1 MNSRMNSRMN
11 ELYHRFTT
19 AALNLVQ
26 PYASTNQPPSGN
38 AWRYIRSH
46 EPPIRR
52 ALLLS
57 LCVTILAASIE
68 VWLISYAG
76 TLIDTLAQTPRET
89 ILQVHGFELG
99 VAALILLL
107 FRPLSQLCRHAVNDI
122 GLNCNVATLVRW
134 RAHDHL
140 SSQSVGWFQEDL
152 TGRTATRLVDIGNH
166 VSDIYYQ
173 WLNAMAFG
181 LVYMVGIVMLM
192 SDTDPRLALPLFAW
206 LVLYIV
212 VMALFIPRMVKA
224 QQAFQ
229 GAKSAL
235 TGTVVDSFSNIDT
248 LKLFSDRDAMVSE
261 HREKLENT
269 RIALFRTR
277 QIGVSLRTIL
287 TTLEGIMMVGFVG
300 YGLWLWTQEAATI
313 GLIGAAIALSLRIT
327 TMAEWI
333 FDSVWWIFLR
343 VGSLREALKTV
354 AQPLAIPL
362 KPDAAPLQVSGGE
375 ITLAEVTHHYG
386 MQRGGLNGISLQVKP
401 GEKVGIVGRS
411 GAGKSTLVNLILRFY
426 EAERGSICID
436 GQNIRDVDQDSLRQ
450 SIGMVSQQAALLN
463 RSVRDNI
470 ALGHNDLTQEQ
481 IEAAAI
487 EARAHEFIL
496 SLKDAQGRAGYDAHV
511 GERGIKLS
519 GGQRQRI
526 ALARVILKG
535 APILILDEATSA
547 LDSEVEAEIQL
558 ALNDVMRGKTVIAIA
573 HRLSTI
579 AKMDRILVLDEG
591 QIAEEGPHDK
601 LLASQGLY
609 ASFWHRQSGGFI
621 GVEPQGDSDIGGTVS
636 D

>member
-1 MNSRMNSRMN
+1 
-11 ELYHRFTT
+11 
-19 AALNLVQ
+19 
-26 PYASTNQPPSGN
+26 
-38 AWRYIRSH
+38 
-46 EPPIRR
+46 
-52 ALLLS
+52 
-57 LCVTILAASIE
+57 
-68 VWLISYAG
+68 
-76 TLIDTLAQTPRET
+76 
-89 ILQVHGFELG
+89 
-99 VAALILLL
+99 VAAKLPWLRLPI
-107 FRPLSQLCRHAVNDI
+107 I
-122 GLNCNVATLVRW
+122 T
-134 RAHDHL
+134 
-140 SSQSVGWFQEDL
+140 GW
-152 TGRTATRLVDIGNH
+152 
-166 VSDIYYQ
+166 
-173 WLNAMAFG
+173 
-181 LVYMVGIVMLM
+181 
-192 SDTDPRLALPLFAW
+192 
-206 LVLYIV
+206 
-212 VMALFIPRMVKA
+212 
-224 QQAFQ
+224 
-229 GAKSAL
+229 
-235 TGTVVDSFSNIDT
+235 
-248 LKLFSDRDAMVSE
+248 
-261 HREKLENT
+261 
-269 RIALFRTR
+269 
-277 QIGVSLRTIL
+277 
-287 TTLEGIMMVGFVG
+287 
-300 YGLWLWTQEAATI
+300 
-313 GLIGAAIALSLRIT
+313 
-327 TMAEWI
+327 
-333 FDSVWWIFLR
+333 
-343 VGSLREALKTV
+343 
-354 AQPLAIPL
+354 
-362 KPDAAPLQVSGGE
+362 
-375 ITLAEVTHHYG
+375 
-386 MQRGGLNGISLQVKP
+386 
-401 GEKVGIVGRS
+401 
-411 GAGKSTLVNLILRFY
+411 VNLILRFY

-558 ALNDVMRGKTVIAIA
+558 ALNDVMRGKTVIPIA